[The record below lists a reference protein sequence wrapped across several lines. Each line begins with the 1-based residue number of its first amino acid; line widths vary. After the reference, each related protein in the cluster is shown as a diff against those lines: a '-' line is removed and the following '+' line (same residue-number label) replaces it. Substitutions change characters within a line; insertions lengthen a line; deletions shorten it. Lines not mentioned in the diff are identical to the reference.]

1 MPLFPSARIFLKAI
15 SLHNDV
21 RKGNIDKVAIALGIS
36 HRRVHSLVAEGVLP
50 KPKRGMHRI
59 GKCVQLYEQYRLSCN
74 KAYRIQKEREECQR
88 DLDAGRPLR
97 MSIELA
103 AEEFGI
109 PERRLRER
117 FQQAGLL

>member
-1 MPLFPSARIFLKAI
+1 MQ
-15 SLHNDV
+15 
-21 RKGNIDKVAIALGIS
+21 KGNVDKTAVALGIS
-36 HRRVHSLVAEGVLP
+36 QRRVQGLVAEGVLP
-50 KPKRGMHRI
+50 KPKRGQHRI
-59 GKCVQLYEQYRLSCN
+59 GKCIQLYDQYRLSCN

-97 MSIELA
+97 LSIELA